1 MPRKIAQRAS
11 IKSVRLKFRITSSTI
26 ASYPSI
32 VNRSPPVPEPLARR
46 IAGLDD
52 IDIVTRTI
60 ALAFDGDPVWGPAM
74 GGGGTTFEQKATI
87 WRLFVAGALRYPWTS
102 VIGNGEA
109 VSVWFPPDGIEL
121 DDAGQ
126 AALSDLLK
134 ATLGAAAT
142 AEFHALVDRFEANHR
157 ADVPHAYL
165 SLLATHPDHRGRG
178 LGMALLAD
186 DLRRLDDLHLPAWL
200 ESTNPVNDRRYQ
212 SVGFEPVGSFRTVDE
227 QRVIT
232 TMWRPAR

>member
-1 MPRKIAQRAS
+1 MPDH
-11 IKSVRLKFRITSSTI
+11 L
-26 ASYPSI
+26 P
-32 VNRSPPVPEPLARR
+32 RR
-46 IAGLDD
+46 IAGPDD
-52 IDIVTRTI
+52 IDLVTRTI

-74 GGGGTTFEQKATI
+74 GGGATTLEQKTAI
-87 WRLFVAGALRYPWTS
+87 WRLFVAGAIRYPWTS
-102 VIGNGEA
+102 IVGDGDA

-121 DDAGQ
+121 DEAGQ
-126 AALSDLLK
+126 AALSDLLT

-142 AEFHALVDRFEANHR
+142 TEFHSLVDRFEANHR
-157 ADVPHAYL
+157 IDVAHAYL
-165 SLLATHPDHRGRG
+165 SLLATHPDQRGRG

-186 DLRRLDDLHLPAWL
+186 DLRRLDELHLSAWL